1 MLLISNNFFC
11 VHTVDHNN
19 IYESVL
25 TLYSDEEVA
34 LEYPLVIKFKDLDAI
49 DAGGVQ
55 REMFTLFWDSWY
67 TKCFEGGSVL
77 APILHAQV
85 DYNSLVTIGRIMSHS
100 YLACGILPIKINLP
114 TLITIFI
121 GVSNIPDDILLEAFM
136 NYLSIKEQ
144 AIINE
149 ANMCNGDKF
158 SEDLQER
165 LLDILSLYGCRT
177 IPLPSQLTT
186 TLIQS
191 ANYLFVHKSLS
202 VIMKI
207 HSGIPKEHQRFWKS
221 KRVEDLVEIYRL
233 LTLSPEKVLSLM
245 SFPRTN
251 TPGQLRAV
259 IYLKSMV
266 MNLSK
271 EKLAVFVRFVTGSS
285 VCTGN
290 IIIAFNSLRGL
301 ERRPIAHTCDG
312 TLELATT
319 YENYE
324 QFEDEFR
331 CLFATINQGTTMIMD
346 SM

>member
-1 MLLISNNFFC
+1 MLLISNNFC

-25 TLYSDEEVA
+25 TLFSDEEVA

-85 DYNSLVTIGRIMSHS
+85 DYNSLVTIRRIMLHS
-100 YLACGILPIKINLP
+100 YLACGILPIKIYLP

-149 ANMCNGDKF
+149 ANMCTGDKF
-158 SEDLQER
+158 SGDMQER
-165 LLDILSLYGCRT
+165 LLHILSLYYGCQT
-177 IPLPSQLTT
+177 IPLPSQLRT
-186 TLIQS
+186 TLVQA
-191 ANYLFVHKSLS
+191 ANYFFVHKSLS

-221 KRVEDLVEIYRL
+221 KKVEDLVEIYHL

-271 EKLAVFVRFVTGSS
+271 EKLAVFVRLYRKHYYSFQQ
-285 VCTGN
+285 
-290 IIIAFNSLRGL
+290 FK
-301 ERRPIAHTCDG
+301 RPRKASDCS
-312 TLELATT
+312 
-319 YENYE
+319 Y
-324 QFEDEFR
+324 
-331 CLFATINQGTTMIMD
+331 M
-346 SM
+346 

>member
-1 MLLISNNFFC
+1 MLLISNNFC

-25 TLYSDEEVA
+25 TLFSDEEVA

-55 REMFTLFWDSWY
+55 QEMFTLFCDSWY

-85 DYNSLVTIGRIMSHS
+85 DYNSLVTIRRIMLHS
-100 YLACGILPIKINLP
+100 YLVCGILPIKIYLP

-149 ANMCNGDKF
+149 ANKCNGDKF
-158 SEDLQER
+158 SGDMQER
-165 LLDILSLYGCRT
+165 LLDVLSLYGCRT
-177 IPLPSQLTT
+177 ILLPSQLRT
-186 TLIQS
+186 TLVQA
-191 ANYLFVHKSLS
+191 ANYLFIHKSS

-221 KRVEDLVEIYRL
+221 KTVEDLVEIYCSL
-233 LTLSPEKVLSLM
+233 NLSPEKVLPLM
-245 SFPRTN
+245 NFPRTN

-266 MNLSK
+266 MNFSK
-271 EKLAVFVRFVTGSS
+271 EKLAVFVTGSF

-290 IIIAFNSLRGL
+290 ITITFNSLRGL
-301 ERRPIAHTCDG
+301 ERHPIAHPCDG
-312 TLELATT
+312 TLDLATT

-331 CLFATINQGTTMIMD
+331 CFFATINQGTTMIMD

>member
-1 MLLISNNFFC
+1 M
-11 VHTVDHNN
+11 
-19 IYESVL
+19 SVL

-55 REMFTLFWDSWY
+55 WGMFTLFWDSWY

-77 APILHAQV
+77 APILRAQV
-85 DYNSLVTIGRIMSHS
+85 DYNSLVTIGCIMSHS

-158 SEDLQER
+158 SGDLQES

-186 TLIQS
+186 TLVQA

-233 LTLSPEKVLSLM
+233 LTFSRKGFVTHE
-245 SFPRTN
+245 
-251 TPGQLRAV
+251 
-259 IYLKSMV
+259 
-266 MNLSK
+266 LSK
-271 EKLAVFVRFVTGSS
+271 DKYTRTVESCHIFKKYGH
-285 VCTGN
+285 
-290 IIIAFNSLRGL
+290 
-301 ERRPIAHTCDG
+301 E
-312 TLELATT
+312 
-319 YENYE
+319 
-324 QFEDEFR
+324 FE
-331 CLFATINQGTTMIMD
+331 
-346 SM
+346 